1 MERTQLPELRP
12 VDHPQDHD
20 IATPEDYRD
29 AIRKASQDRR
39 MTREKT
45 DKVLTVL
52 RSWVKLPGHSGTAQ
66 QIGASS
72 KMSPSQVQLILS
84 GFGGLI
90 AEKLTAIN
98 GYCHGVHPNGEAFPW
113 STTAFAAKLD
123 GEKGPSTWTMRR
135 NFIAGIRLLNGW
147 LPQES
152 VENVESVE
160 SVEGV

>member
-1 MERTQLPELRP
+1 
-12 VDHPQDHD
+12 
-20 IATPEDYRD
+20 
-29 AIRKASQDRR
+29 

-45 DKVLTVL
+45 DTRLTVL
-52 RSWVKLPGHSGTAQ
+52 RSWVKLPGYSGTAQ

-98 GYCHGVHPNGEAFPW
+98 GYCHGVHPSGEAFPW

-123 GEKGPSTWTMRR
+123 GEKSPATWTMRR

-147 LPQES
+147 LPKES
-152 VENVESVE
+152 ESTVDTKE
-160 SVEGV
+160 AIA

>member
-1 MERTQLPELRP
+1 
-12 VDHPQDHD
+12 
-20 IATPEDYRD
+20 
-29 AIRKASQDRR
+29 

-45 DKVLTVL
+45 DKVLAVL
-52 RSWVKLPGHSGTAQ
+52 SSWVKLPSHSGTAQ

-98 GYCHGVHPNGEAFPW
+98 GYCHGVHPCGEAFPW
-113 STTAFAAKLD
+113 STTGFATKLD

-135 NFIAGIRLLNGW
+135 NFLAGLRLLNGW
-147 LPQES
+147 LPK
-152 VENVESVE
+152 E
-160 SVEGV
+160 SVEGA

>member
-1 MERTQLPELRP
+1 LPELRP

-20 IATPEDYRD
+20 IATPEDYSE
-29 AIRKASQDRR
+29 AIRRVVQDRR

-45 DKVLTVL
+45 DKVLVVL
-52 RSWVKLPGHSGTAQ
+52 RSWVKLPGNAGTTQ

-72 KMSPSQVQLILS
+72 KYSPSQVQLIMA

-98 GYCHGVHPNGEAFPW
+98 GYSHGVHPSGEAFPW

-123 GEKGPSTWTMRR
+123 GEKSPATWTMRR

-147 LPQES
+147 LPKES
-152 VENVESVE
+152 ESKAD
-160 SVEGV
+160 SEGAVA